1 MEAARPSVSCCWW
14 LVVVVYLVVAVG
26 CVGDLV
32 VAVHVVDEQHSMT
45 LLSWR
50 LRDHLYH
57 VIVVGWFLMWLL
69 PLVVGCG

>member
-32 VAVHVVDEQHSMT
+32 VAVHVV
-45 LLSWR
+45 
-50 LRDHLYH
+50 
-57 VIVVGWFLMWLL
+57 
-69 PLVVGCG
+69 VGCL